1 MDKTLVIKGI
11 TSEQLITTDTLG
23 SFNGLV
29 EPFFDFDKVLKLY
42 YANPYHR
49 LCINIKS
56 RVLSLF
62 EESDLDKYLP
72 NSTIKRFLRDSIRD
86 LEMFGNMFTEIE
98 GEGKYRAF
106 YYMPARE
113 ARLNNEF
120 KIFQVQGY
128 KKKEIPGSYYSYSSP
143 MSRHYGEPDYLASI
157 NQILTVQNI
166 NLYNNLFFKNGATPR
181 LAVVFENSEPSD
193 EQLKAFQEFF
203 GSSFRGV
210 ENAHKTLVISSG
222 TNLEGKDAKIRVEKL
237 SANDDLSFE
246 KLREISRDE
255 IIAAHSVPPRLVGV
269 VNTGGWG
276 GQSELIGQLHLF
288 NETVIKPKQEEIEE
302 YFRSLGVKLVLK
314 PFDVTNFKDD
324 SEVLPNLIQAGIL
337 SVAEAREILGWQK
350 NITGINNKNVSNAV

>member
-1 MDKTLVIKGI
+1 MESAKVIKGI
-11 TSEQLITTDTLG
+11 SSEQIVTVDKLA
-23 SFNGLV
+23 SFNGII

-56 RVLSLF
+56 RVLSLS
-62 EESDLDKYLP
+62 EESDLEKYLP
-72 NSTIKRFLRDSIRD
+72 NSTVKRFLRDSIRD
-86 LEMFGNMFTEIE
+86 LEIFGNMFTEIE
-98 GEGKYRAF
+98 GAGKYRAF

-113 ARLNNEF
+113 ARLDNDF
-120 KIFQVQGY
+120 KIYQVNGY

-157 NQILTVQNI
+157 NQILTVQDI

-181 LAVVFENSEPSD
+181 LAVIFENSEPTQ
-193 EQLKAFQEFF
+193 EQIDAFSEFF

-210 ENAHKTLVISSG
+210 ENAHKTLIISSG

-237 SANDDLSFE
+237 SADDDLSFE
-246 KLREISRDE
+246 KLREISRNE
-255 IIAAHSVPPRLVGV
+255 IIAAHSVPPRLVGI

-302 YFRSLGVKLVLK
+302 YFGSLGVKLVLK
-314 PFDVTNFKDD
+314 PFDITNFKDD

-350 NITGINNKNVSNAV
+350 NIAGINNGNKDV

>member
-1 MDKTLVIKGI
+1 MKKSLVIKGRG
-11 TSEQLITTDTLG
+11 SEQIITNDTLG
-23 SFNGLV
+23 LLNGV
-29 EPFFDFDKVLKLY
+29 IEPFFNFEKVLGLY

-56 RVLSLF
+56 RVLSLV
-62 EESDLDKYLP
+62 EESDLDRYLP

-86 LEMFGNMFTEIE
+86 LEIFGNMFTEIE
-98 GEGKYRAF
+98 GAGKYRAF

-113 ARLNNEF
+113 ARVNNEF
-120 KIFQVQGY
+120 KIYQVKGY

-166 NLYNNLFFKNGATPR
+166 NLYNNMFFKNGATPR

-193 EQLKAFQEFF
+193 EQIKAFETFF

-210 ENAHKTLVISSG
+210 ENAHKTLIVSSG
-222 TNLEGKDAKIRVEKL
+222 TNLEGKDAKIRLERL
-237 SANDDLSFE
+237 SADDDLSFE

-255 IIAAHSVPPRLVGV
+255 IIAAHSVPPRIVGI

-276 GQSELIGQLHLF
+276 GQNELIGQLHLF

-324 SEVLPNLIQAGIL
+324 SEVIPNLIQAGIL
-337 SVAEAREILGWQK
+337 SIAEGRELLGWQK
-350 NITGINNKNVSNAV
+350 NIKGVNNANNAV